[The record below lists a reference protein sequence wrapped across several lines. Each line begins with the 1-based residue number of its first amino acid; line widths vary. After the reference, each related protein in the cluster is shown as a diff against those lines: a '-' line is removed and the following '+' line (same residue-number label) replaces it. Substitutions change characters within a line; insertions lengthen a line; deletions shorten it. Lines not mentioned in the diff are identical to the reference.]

1 MGLAAALLLLGFLA
15 GSIPFG
21 ALFARARGVDLRKTG
36 SGNIGA
42 TNAARA
48 LGRPLGVLV
57 LLCDASKAYGPVTL
71 ARHLTAA
78 DPNMEWI
85 AAGVGL
91 AAVLGHLFPPWLR
104 FRGGKGVASSLGV
117 FLALEPLAA
126 ALAATVWV
134 ALYALTRISSVGS
147 LVATAGV
154 TLYLV
159 VRRAPAA
166 HVALAGA
173 LLVLILLSHRSNLR
187 RLWRREESK
196 V

>member
-1 MGLAAALLLLGFLA
+1 MGLSAALLLLGFLA

-21 ALFARARGVDLRKTG
+21 ALFARARGIDLQKTG

-48 LGRPLGVLV
+48 LGRRLGVLV
-57 LLCDASKAYGPVTL
+57 LVCDAGKAYGPVML
-71 ARHLTAA
+71 ARHLGAA

-85 AAGVGL
+85 AAGAGL
-91 AAVLGHLFPPWLR
+91 AAVLGHMFPPWLR

-126 ALAATVWV
+126 LLAAAVWV

-147 LVATAGV
+147 LAATAGV
-154 TLYLV
+154 TVYLV
-159 VRRAPAA
+159 VRHAPAA
-166 HVALAGA
+166 HLALAGA
-173 LLVLILLSHRSNLR
+173 LLVLILFSHRSNLR

>member
-1 MGLAAALLLLGFLA
+1 MATILMVAVGFLS

-21 ALFARARGVDLRKTG
+21 ALFARARGIDLQKTG

-48 LGRPLGVLV
+48 LGRPLGVMVLV
-57 LLCDASKAYGPVTL
+57 CDAGKAYGPVTL
-71 ARHLTAA
+71 ARHVCAA
-78 DPNMEWI
+78 DPRVEWI

-117 FLALEPLAA
+117 FLALEPLGA
-126 ALAATVWV
+126 ALAASLWI
-134 ALYALTRISSVGS
+134 ALYAVTRISSIGS

-154 TLYLV
+154 MVFLLV
-159 VRRAPAA
+159 RHAPLA
-166 HVALAGA
+166 HLFLAGA
-173 LLVLILLSHRSNLR
+173 LVVLILISHRSNLR
-187 RLWRREESK
+187 RLWRREEGK